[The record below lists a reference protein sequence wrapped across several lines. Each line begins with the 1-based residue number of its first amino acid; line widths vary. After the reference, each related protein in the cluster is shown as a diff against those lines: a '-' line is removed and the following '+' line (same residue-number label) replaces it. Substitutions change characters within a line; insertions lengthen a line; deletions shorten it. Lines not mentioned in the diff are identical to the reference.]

1 MATPPKTYL
10 LYFLLLLLGLHACTN
25 ERVENQ
31 KLESNKVAYQ
41 PFIINHAQGFSIQQ
55 KGNVLLLLI
64 HDLSKQRVVDSLLL
78 AADINKGISVFE
90 RCVAQSTTYLAY
102 YQLIEAQK
110 QLIGLC
116 GMSYLSQ
123 ATSAQFEQLQEIC
136 NGQGID
142 YEKIVQLEP
151 DLVFLYP
158 FGDKDQAKIRRL
170 GITTLFLTEY
180 LETTPLGRAEWL
192 KLFALLAGKNPNETA
207 FEQIEKAYLATR
219 FINKTQK
226 KLPSVVFNLPF
237 GETWDMPAYQSI
249 SAELVRDAGLN
260 YTPKNT
266 SKRGNL
272 LFKKEEVYALLE
284 TSEYWLIIADRKV
297 DFNLS
302 DLITESRIYSTF
314 PSVQNKRVIFC
325 NTATAPYF
333 SEGPIEPHVL
343 LGDLQ
348 NCIAGKSGKQKYFN
362 LLE

>member
-1 MATPPKTYL
+1 MTLRIKTYL
-10 LYFLLLLLGLHACTN
+10 FYYWILLIGLHSCTN
-25 ERVENQ
+25 EHLENH
-31 KLESNKVAYQ
+31 KHELNTRDYQ
-41 PFIINHAQGFSIQQ
+41 PFDINHAQGFSIQQ

-64 HDLSKQRVVDSLLL
+64 HDVSTQRVIDSLLL
-78 AADINKGISVFE
+78 AADINKGITIFE

-116 GMSYLSQ
+116 GVSYVSQ
-123 ATSAQFEQLQEIC
+123 AKTAQYDELQEIC
-136 NGQGID
+136 NAQGINH
-142 YEKIVQLEP
+142 EKIVKLQP

-158 FGDKDQAKIRRL
+158 FGDKDQAQIRRL

-180 LETTPLGRAEWL
+180 LETTPLARAEWL

-207 FEQIEKAYLATR
+207 FEPIEKAYLAKR
-219 FINKTQK
+219 FNNKTQK
-226 KLPSVVFNLPF
+226 KLPSVVFNLPY
-237 GETWDMPAYQSI
+237 GDTWDMPAHHSI
-249 SAELVRDAGLN
+249 SAQFVRDAGLD
-260 YTPKNT
+260 YTPKKIST
-266 SKRGNL
+266 RGNL

-284 TSEYWLIIADRKV
+284 TSEYWLIIAERQAN
-297 DFNLS
+297 FSLS
-302 DLITESRIYSTF
+302 DLISENRIYRTF

-325 NTATAPYF
+325 NTAIAPYF

-348 NCIAGKSGKQKYFN
+348 NCIAGKSDKQKYFN